1 VFFVIGVLRL
11 FFRTV
16 QEKDGGIFAAL
27 LVLLLFFV
35 LSNVSLAQNYIMSVI
50 SEAEDGMDIAN
61 PLATWIIIMIEKGL
75 KIKECNDFV
84 G

>member
-1 VFFVIGVLRL
+1 
-11 FFRTV
+11 
-16 QEKDGGIFAAL
+16 
-27 LVLLLFFV
+27 
-35 LSNVSLAQNYIMSVI
+35 LAQNYMMSVI

-75 KIKECNDFV
+75 TIKKCNDFV